1 MKPLT
6 DYEIQHEKAYLK
18 YRDECRAYFIN
29 NPTPKL
35 TREEQL
41 NESAKTIQ
49 VVGDAMGDFYGNH
62 RMNFAM
68 TLHGFTKEELLNA
81 MDTI

>member
-1 MKPLT
+1 MKQLT
-6 DYEIQHEKAYLK
+6 DYEIQHEKTYLK

-29 NPTPKL
+29 NPAPKL

-41 NESAKTIQ
+41 IESAKTIQ
-49 VVGDAMGDFYGNH
+49 IVGGAMGDFYGNH

-68 TLHGFTKEELLNA
+68 SLHGFTKEELLLA
-81 MDTI
+81 IEDL